1 MKQDPL
7 SRATRLARRGHYDV
21 AIKTLESEVNR
32 YYNSFDYYY
41 LLGTSCLYTGD
52 FGGALTYFKLARDVK
67 IRDPSVL
74 LGLAVLYLRR
84 GETDR
89 AVDFYLEAQELD
101 EHNRIAKKAL
111 RVIRKYAG
119 RENLS
124 RWLESGGL
132 SRLYPPLPAVP
143 LSWGRVCASLAAILL
158 IGLFTGGVFIKLGIL
173 PRPFKNAEREGLATS
188 ALEREEEEAP
198 VQIGGSYRYI
208 LTRNEVLRIYGEAR
222 TLFTNYRDEA
232 AKVALN
238 RILESNASES
248 VKNKARL
255 LVSSMEVPSF
265 VDPPKDRFTYGEVI
279 KEPALYRDC
288 YVVWRGMATN
298 LDIRQETTTLDFL
311 VGYDTRSTL
320 EGIVPVNFDFSV
332 AINPERPLEILGRVV
347 PVLAANASG
356 QDIRLEGLALHQAD
370 LLGNSKP

>member
-7 SRATRLARRGHYDV
+7 TRATRLARRGNYNG
-21 AIKTLESEVNR
+21 AIKTLEPEVNR

-52 FGGALTYFKLARDVK
+52 FGGALTYLRLARDQ
-67 IRDPSVL
+67 RMRNPSVL
-74 LGLAVLYLRR
+74 LGLAALYLRR

-89 AVDFYLEAQELD
+89 ALDFYLEVQELD

-111 RVIRKYAG
+111 RIIRKYAG
-119 RENLS
+119 LENLS

-132 SRLYPPLPAVP
+132 SRLYPPLPALP
-143 LSWGRVCASLAAILL
+143 ITWYRICAPLAAILL
-158 IGLFTGGVFIKLGIL
+158 AGVLTGGILVKLQIL
-173 PRPFKNAEREGLATS
+173 PLPFKDAERTGLAAS
-188 ALEREEEEAP
+188 ALVREEEDAP

-208 LTRNEVLRIYGEAR
+208 LTRNEVLNTYGEAR
-222 TLFTNYRDEA
+222 VLFTRYRDEA

-248 VKNKARL
+248 IKNKARL
-255 LVSSMEVPSF
+255 LISYTEAPGFDSLR
-265 VDPPKDRFTYGEVI
+265 DRFTYGEVI

-298 LDIRQETTTLDFL
+298 LDSQQNITSLDFL

-320 EGIVPVNFDFSV
+320 EGIVPVVFNFSIAV
-332 AINPERPLEILGRVV
+332 NPERPLEILGRVV
-347 PVLAANASG
+347 PVAAANASG
-356 QDIRLEGLALHQAD
+356 QDIRLEGIALHQAD
-370 LLGNSKP
+370 LLGNGTP

>member
-7 SRATRLARRGHYDV
+7 TRAAHLARRGNYNG
-21 AIKTLESEVNR
+21 AIKTLEPEVNR

-41 LLGTSCLYTGD
+41 LLGTSCLYAGD
-52 FGGALTYFKLARDVK
+52 FGGALTYLRLARDQ
-67 IRDPSVL
+67 RMRNPSVL
-74 LGLAVLYLRR
+74 LGLAALYLRR

-89 AVDFYLEAQELD
+89 ALDFYLEVQELD

-111 RVIRKYAG
+111 RIIRKYAG
-119 RENLS
+119 LENLS

-143 LSWGRVCASLAAILL
+143 ILWYRICVPLAAILL
-158 IGLFTGGVFIKLGIL
+158 AGVLTGGILVKLQIL
-173 PRPFKNAEREGLATS
+173 PLPFKDAERTGLAAS
-188 ALEREEEEAP
+188 ALAREEEDAP

-208 LTRNEVLRIYGEAR
+208 LTRNEVLNTYGEAR
-222 TLFTNYRDEA
+222 GLFTRYRDEA

-248 VKNKARL
+248 IKNKARL
-255 LVSSMEVPSF
+255 LISYTELPGFDSLL
-265 VDPPKDRFTYGEVI
+265 DRFTYGEVI

-298 LDIRQETTTLDFL
+298 LDSQQNTTTLDFL

-320 EGIVPVNFDFSV
+320 EGIVPVVFNFSIAV
-332 AINPERPLEILGRVV
+332 NPERPLEILGRVV
-347 PVLAANASG
+347 PVIAANASG
-356 QDIRLEGLALHQAD
+356 QDIRLEGIALHQAD
-370 LLGNSKP
+370 LLGNGKP